1 MLNASYT
8 IPTASNNKVVSMT
21 NNCLIVRFI
30 GHHPVGEKP
39 PPTRRTAA
47 DGGNPWRYGAP
58 TSYHGLTHANPMPRK
73 SPHRP
78 TLRRPMGARMVA
90 YPAALGGKEVLPS
103 INLPQMNGLPNK
115 KERPPATAALSC
127 WGLKPMAGPLKP
139 CRGAPRS
146 R

>member
-30 GHHPVGEKP
+30 GHHPGGEKP

-58 TSYHGLTHANPMPRK
+58 TSYHGLTHASPMPIK
-73 SPHRP
+73 KPPLTSPAPKANGGINPGRASE
-78 TLRRPMGARMVA
+78 TLP
-90 YPAALGGKEVLPS
+90 
-103 INLPQMNGLPNK
+103 
-115 KERPPATAALSC
+115 
-127 WGLKPMAGPLKP
+127 
-139 CRGAPRS
+139 RGTEIKIT
-146 R
+146 